1 MKEKSIVIIDD
12 HILFAR
18 SLKIMIDSFQ
28 EYTVVEILSDG
39 QELVSFFKSN
49 REKPDILLLDIRMPG
64 MDGLETMAWLQ
75 EHHPHQKVLALSMED
90 DEATVISMLRMGASG
105 YLLKDVDP
113 EEFFFALEMLVQE
126 GYYHSEFVRDTL
138 RADAKGMM
146 GELSGKEVEFLR
158 LAASELTY
166 REIADQMA
174 RSPKT
179 IDGYREALFEKL
191 QVRSRTGLV
200 LFAIRKKLV
209 RV

>member
-1 MKEKSIVIIDD
+1 MEKSVVIIDD

-28 EYTVVEILSDG
+28 EYTVAEILSDG

-138 RADAKGMM
+138 RADEKGMM

>member
-1 MKEKSIVIIDD
+1 MQKSVVIVDD
-12 HILFAR
+12 HVLFAR

-28 EYTVVEILSDG
+28 EYKVVEILSDG
-39 QELVSFFKSN
+39 QDLVNFFESN
-49 REKPDILLLDIRMPG
+49 RKKPDILLLDIRMPG
-64 MDGLETMAWLQ
+64 MNGLETMTWLK
-75 EHHPHQKVLALSMED
+75 EHHPRQKVLALSMED
-90 DEATVISMLRMGASG
+90 DETTVIAMLRLGASG

-126 GYYHSEFVRDTL
+126 GYYHSEFVRETL
-138 RADAKGMM
+138 RADEKGGL
-146 GELSGKEVEFLR
+146 GELSAKEVEFLR
-158 LAASELTY
+158 LAATELTY
-166 REIADQMA
+166 REIADKMD

-191 QVRSRTGLV
+191 QVKSRTGLV